1 MASIAATANG
11 LGTSDTMPSTFNA
24 PCCCRTFAIPS
35 AVTSS
40 QQRDRSVSMI
50 TLGPVARVAVAP
62 VVGAPVVEGPLCVA
76 DFDEPGPHAVRPIAA
91 INATTMD
98 ASPRCPRRPI
108 VVIAPIVAATRHQ
121 PPRSGAGARAVGGDR
136 IGRMTQV
143 TLDDRLAALVGQ
155 PIGDTGASRRPAPVG
170 G

>member
-11 LGTSDTMPSTFNA
+11 LGMSDTMPRTFNA

-40 QQRDRSVSMI
+40 HQRDRSVSMI
-50 TLGPVARVAVAP
+50 TLGPVARVTVAP
-62 VVGAPVVEGPLCVA
+62 VVGAPVVEGLVCVVA
-76 DFDEPGPHAVRPIAA
+76 FDEPDEHALRPIAA
-91 INATTMD
+91 TVARTTATRMD

-121 PPRSGAGARAVGGDR
+121 PPRPGAGARDVGGDR
-136 IGRMTQV
+136 IGRMTQA

-155 PIGDTGASRRPAPVG
+155 PIR
-170 G
+170 